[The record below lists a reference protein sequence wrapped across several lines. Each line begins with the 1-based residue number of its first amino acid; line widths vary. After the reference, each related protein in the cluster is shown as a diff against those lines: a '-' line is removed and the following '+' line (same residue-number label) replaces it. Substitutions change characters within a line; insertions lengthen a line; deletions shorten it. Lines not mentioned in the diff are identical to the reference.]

1 MSNFYDEENPG
12 ESQGFSSNDFGD
24 TSALRELPSLD
35 SVCVQCR
42 QNFHDECTTFWVELS
57 SDGSNMQW
65 DSCCCGGDFDLYK
78 HLRAE
83 ANAAAYEGAVP
94 YVSDDPADGKQI
106 ETYFD
111 GFEGTKDP
119 SQYADPMSS
128 GRKKAARVAPI
139 KPGMICEWA
148 WLAQAGGG
156 VVPIIGCPGR
166 PASDRHHGPDK
177 NTLHNN
183 VGVNLHRICDWC
195 HNQWHAKNDK
205 YYGPRPTNVDGSVD
219 ATKPFIPIE
228 GEVLAHDPITR
239 ASDADVYKEDALRRE
254 EARRHGAKL

>member
-1 MSNFYDEENPG
+1 MSNFFQEEDPG
-12 ESQGFSSNDFGD
+12 ESQGFSSDLSGD
-24 TSALRELPSLD
+24 TSALREQPKLD
-35 SVCVQCR
+35 EVCQECR
-42 QNFHDECTTFWVELS
+42 YGFHDECVDFWLQLS
-57 SDGSNMQW
+57 ASGSGFEW
-65 DSCCCGGDFDLYK
+65 VSCCCGGQFNLYE

-83 ANAAAYEGAVP
+83 ANASAYGQVGGD
-94 YVSDDPADGKQI
+94 VPADGQI

-139 KPGMICEWA
+139 KAGMICEWA
-148 WLAQAGGG
+148 WLANAGGG

-195 HNQWHAKNDK
+195 HNQWHAKNDPF
-205 YYGPRPTNVDGSVD
+205 YGPRPTNADGSVD
-219 ATKPFIPIE
+219 ATKPFIPVE

-239 ASDADVYKEDALRRE
+239 ASDADVYKEDGLRRE